1 VNPAPRHLENVL
13 NGSGRMTRIRRLA
26 IAVGLGASLTF
37 APAPGAA
44 QVILK
49 PGVTVRSLEAAVA
62 RDSNDTE
69 ALYGLALGYWSK
81 KRWNDAER
89 LLRQTLAIEPRN
101 APALL
106 ALAHL
111 PYARRPKLWDED
123 VRGEVPPEWQ
133 TALILSERYTRL
145 AMQIDP
151 LVDLQIVGAVAPDP
165 DAMLRGADPGSV
177 ERNAMVGQANFQN
190 ARYDQA
196 YAWLNQFA
204 RLLGEEVDSARVPDF
219 VLWFRGL
226 SAAHLNDFPTA
237 LRDFRA
243 LHARGPGRERTIL
256 SVDHVDGTYVLAWL
270 EQHTGSLDAAAA
282 LYQEALTR
290 DFGLWMA
297 HVQLARIY
305 EDRQE
310 WNDAIRERRL
320 AVDADP
326 EDPSLLLDLGI
337 TLYRA
342 GRADQAAPIL
352 AQARSGLPRNYR
364 VPYYE
369 GYVARDLARPD
380 DAREAFRRFLAL
392 VPSRYTGE
400 IAEVRGRLHELP

>member
-1 VNPAPRHLENVL
+1 MDLH
-13 NGSGRMTRIRRLA
+13 GSGRMMRLRRLV
-26 IAVGLGASLTF
+26 IAVGLGACLIG
-37 APAPGAA
+37 APAGGAA
-44 QVILK
+44 QVVLK

-69 ALYGLALGYWSK
+69 ALYALALGYWSK

-89 LLRQTLAIEPRN
+89 MLKQTLAIEPRN
-101 APALL
+101 ARALL

-123 VRGEVPPEWQ
+123 VRGQVPPEWQ
-133 TALILSERYTRL
+133 PALILSERYTRL

-165 DAMLRGADPGSV
+165 NALLQGADPGSI

-196 YAWLNQFA
+196 YAWFNRFA
-204 RLLGEEVDSARVPDF
+204 RLLGEEVDSSRVPDF

-226 SAAHLNDFPTA
+226 SAAHLNDFPAA

-243 LHARGPGRERTIL
+243 LHARDPEREQTIL
-256 SVDHVDGTYVLAWL
+256 SVDPVDVTYVLAWL
-270 EQHTGSLDAAAA
+270 EQYTGALDAAAP
-282 LYQEALTR
+282 LYEEALTH
-290 DFGLWMA
+290 DLGLWMA
-297 HVQLARIY
+297 HVQLAKLH
-305 EDRQE
+305 EDRRE

-326 EDPSLLLDLGI
+326 EDASLLLDLGI
-337 TLYRA
+337 TLYRS
-342 GRADQAAPIL
+342 GRADQAAPVL
-352 AQARSGLPRNYR
+352 LQARSGLPRNFR
-364 VPYYE
+364 VSYFE

-380 DAREAFRRFLAL
+380 AAREAFQRFLTL
-392 VPSRYTGE
+392 VPSRYAGE
-400 IAEVRGRLHELP
+400 IAEVRGRLHEIP

>member
-1 VNPAPRHLENVL
+1 MRL
-13 NGSGRMTRIRRLA
+13 RRLV
-26 IAVGLGASLTF
+26 IAVGLGACLIG
-37 APAPGAA
+37 APAGGAA
-44 QVILK
+44 QVVLK

-69 ALYGLALGYWSK
+69 ALYALALGYWSK

-89 LLRQTLAIEPRN
+89 MLKQTLAIEPRN
-101 APALL
+101 ARALL

-123 VRGEVPPEWQ
+123 VRGQVPPEWQ
-133 TALILSERYTRL
+133 PALILSERYTRL

-165 DAMLRGADPGSV
+165 NALLQGADPGSI

-196 YAWLNQFA
+196 YAWFNRFA
-204 RLLGEEVDSARVPDF
+204 RLLGEEVDSSRVPDF

-226 SAAHLNDFPTA
+226 SAAHLNDFPAA

-243 LHARGPGRERTIL
+243 LHARDPEREQTIL
-256 SVDHVDGTYVLAWL
+256 SVDPVDVTYVLAWL
-270 EQHTGSLDAAAA
+270 EQYTGALDAAAP
-282 LYQEALTR
+282 LYEEALTH
-290 DFGLWMA
+290 DLGLWMA
-297 HVQLARIY
+297 HVQLAKLH
-305 EDRQE
+305 EDRRE

-326 EDPSLLLDLGI
+326 EDASLLLDLGI
-337 TLYRA
+337 TLYRS
-342 GRADQAAPIL
+342 GRADQAAPVL
-352 AQARSGLPRNYR
+352 LQARSGLPRNFR
-364 VPYYE
+364 VSYFE

-380 DAREAFRRFLAL
+380 AAREAFQRFLTL
-392 VPSRYTGE
+392 VPSRYAGE
-400 IAEVRGRLHELP
+400 IAEVRGRLHEIP